1 MHTPLT
7 RLAPWLL
14 LLLFALAPAA
24 NALNLEEELRASYPG
39 LLEALAADGVHL
51 DFAHARTAPPAPNA
65 NFVWVRVP
73 ESAPPAA
80 RPWTV
85 ALELE
90 LENGRL
96 ANPRVMLEA
105 NGEEAFPYGIR
116 AVSWSL
122 DGIVRGANAIV
133 MNAPPGANAAYDRAG
148 ERIFRDRLPATHTFL
163 QSLENRRARRTYLA
177 LVVTL
182 LFGLGLVF
190 FAVTR
195 PRALCRW
202 TACDGCWTV
211 QATALTG
218 FVLAIILWINSP
230 FATEASFELNL
241 FLVWAMA
248 AASATSALALNAPSR
263 DLDHLARG
271 LVILTAL
278 GLAAAETLNV
288 LGIARLNVY
297 AFVMGYLVG
306 MTPLAL
312 GAQKGWLRPPGSQT
326 AKAPNPDPAAPKT
339 AAPPPPEAGP
349 R

>member
-1 MHTPLT
+1 MRTPLT

-14 LLLFALAPAA
+14 LLLFALVPAA
-24 NALNLEEELRASYPG
+24 HALDPEEELRASYPG
-39 LLEALAADGVHL
+39 LLEALATDGVRL
-51 DFAHARTAPPAPNA
+51 DFAHARTDPPDPNAKFAWARVPEFAPPAT
-65 NFVWVRVP
+65 
-73 ESAPPAA
+73 

-90 LENGRL
+90 LENDRL
-96 ANPRVMLEA
+96 ANPRVVLQA
-105 NGEEAFPYGIR
+105 SNEEAFPYGIR

-122 DGIVRGANAIV
+122 NGIVRGANTIV
-133 MNAPPGANAAYDRAG
+133 MNAPPGADAAYDRAG
-148 ERIFRDRLPATHTFL
+148 ERIFRDRLPATYAYF

-177 LVVTL
+177 LAVTL

-202 TACDGCWTV
+202 TACDGRWTV
-211 QATALTG
+211 QTTALTG
-218 FVLAIILWINSP
+218 FVLTIILWINSP

-248 AASATSALALNAPSR
+248 AASATSVLAPNAPSR
-263 DLDHLARG
+263 DLDHFARG

-297 AFVMGYLVG
+297 AFIMGYLVG

-312 GAQKGWLRPPGSQT
+312 GAQKGWLRPPGDQT
-326 AKAPNPDPAAPKT
+326 AKAPTPDPVAPKT

>member
-1 MHTPLT
+1 VLPPKIF
-7 RLAPWLL
+7 RASWLP
-14 LLLFALAPAA
+14 LLLFLAFAPVVRALDPAA
-24 NALNLEEELRASYPG
+24 QLHAAYPD

-51 DFAHARTAPPAPNA
+51 DLTRARLDRLPSDPELA
-65 NFVWVRVP
+65 WVRVP
-73 ESAPPAA
+73 ETHVPAM

-85 ALELE
+85 TLELE
-90 LENGRL
+90 LENDRL
-96 ANPRVMLEA
+96 ANPRVVLEA
-105 NGEEAFPYGIR
+105 GGEEAFPYGIR

-122 DGIVRGANAIV
+122 DGVLQGANAIV
-133 MNAPPGANAAYDRAG
+133 MNVPPGADAAYDRAG
-148 ERIFRDRLPATHTFL
+148 ERIFRDRLPATYAYL
-163 QSLENRRARRTYLA
+163 QSLENRRARRTDLA
-177 LVVTL
+177 LGVTL

-190 FAVTR
+190 FAVTQ
-195 PRALCRW
+195 PRAFCRW
-202 TACDGCWTV
+202 AACDGRWTV
-211 QATALTG
+211 QTAVFMG
-218 FVLAIILWINSP
+218 IVLAIILWINSP

-241 FLVWAMA
+241 FLIWAMA

-263 DLDHLARG
+263 DLDHFVRG

-306 MTPLAL
+306 MTPLSL
-312 GAQKGWLRPPGSQT
+312 GLQKGWLRPPASQAT
-326 AKAPNPDPAAPKT
+326 KAPNPADPKT

>member
-1 MHTPLT
+1 MRTPLT

-14 LLLFALAPAA
+14 LLLFALVPAA
-24 NALNLEEELRASYPG
+24 HALDPEEELRASYPG
-39 LLEALAADGVHL
+39 LLEALATDGVRL
-51 DFAHARTAPPAPNA
+51 DFAHARTDPPDPNAKFAWARVPEFAPPAT
-65 NFVWVRVP
+65 
-73 ESAPPAA
+73 

-96 ANPRVMLEA
+96 ANPRVVLQA
-105 NGEEAFPYGIR
+105 SSEEAFPYGIR

-122 DGIVRGANAIV
+122 NGIVRGANTIV
-133 MNAPPGANAAYDRAG
+133 MNAPPGADAAYDRAG
-148 ERIFRDRLPATHTFL
+148 ERIFRDRLPATYAYF

-177 LVVTL
+177 LAVTL

-195 PRALCRW
+195 PRALCRR
-202 TACDGCWTV
+202 TACDGRWTV
-211 QATALTG
+211 QTTALTG
-218 FVLAIILWINSP
+218 FVLTIILWINSP

-248 AASATSALALNAPSR
+248 AASATSVLAPNAPSR
-263 DLDHLARG
+263 DLDHFARG

-297 AFVMGYLVG
+297 AFIMGYLVG

-312 GAQKGWLRPPGSQT
+312 GTQKGWLWPPGDQT
-326 AKAPNPDPAAPKT
+326 AKAPTPDPVAPKT